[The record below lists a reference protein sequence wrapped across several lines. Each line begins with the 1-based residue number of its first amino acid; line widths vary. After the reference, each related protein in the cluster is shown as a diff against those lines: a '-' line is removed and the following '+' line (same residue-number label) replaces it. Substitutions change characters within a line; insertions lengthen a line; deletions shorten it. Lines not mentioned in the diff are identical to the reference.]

1 MQHTRSVWVR
11 GPGQDSTFWGVPDYL
26 TRPGTLPLPFWGDC
40 AACPTNDVKPT
51 SVTVPA
57 RPPFS
62 PNGIFAR
69 PMYGDPQFGFA
80 GKPEKVLFY
89 GIILAAGLLYL
100 NSTRKKKPDVTA
112 YRRILGNP
120 KKMKLGER
128 VVRLGLGTVLT
139 GAGAIGWFGPQAAEP
154 ITTALGGATSLGGL
168 MLIASGLTSPETA
181 REIRRDLKGG

>member
-1 MQHTRSVWVR
+1 MQHTRSIWVR
-11 GPGQDSTFWGVPDYL
+11 GPGQDSTFWGVPDYF

-40 AACPTNDVKPT
+40 AACPPNDVQPT

-80 GKPEKVLFY
+80 GNSGKVFVY
-89 GIILAAGLLYL
+89 GLILVAGLAYL
-100 NSTRKKKPDVTA
+100 NSTRKKKPGVTA
-112 YRRILGNP
+112 YRRILANP

-128 VVRLGLGTVLT
+128 VVRVGIGTVLT

-154 ITTALGGATSLGGL
+154 VTTALGGMTSLGGL
-168 MLIASGLTSPETA
+168 MLIASGLTSSEAA
-181 REIRRDLKGG
+181 REMRRDLKGG

>member
-120 KKMKLGER
+120 KKMKLGGKSSPYRHGNSSYRRRGNWMVWTSGSRTAYNCLGWSNKPGWAYVNSER
-128 VVRLGLGTVLT
+128 VN
-139 GAGAIGWFGPQAAEP
+139 Q
-154 ITTALGGATSLGGL
+154 S
-168 MLIASGLTSPETA
+168 
-181 REIRRDLKGG
+181 